1 MTVVRLAILLTQC
14 HGAAVVRNRKTLAS
28 SGFRP
33 GTHGSDALT
42 KMGM

>member
-1 MTVVRLAILLTQC
+1 MTVVRLAMVLTEC
-14 HGAAVVRNRKTLAS
+14 AAVVRNRKTLAS